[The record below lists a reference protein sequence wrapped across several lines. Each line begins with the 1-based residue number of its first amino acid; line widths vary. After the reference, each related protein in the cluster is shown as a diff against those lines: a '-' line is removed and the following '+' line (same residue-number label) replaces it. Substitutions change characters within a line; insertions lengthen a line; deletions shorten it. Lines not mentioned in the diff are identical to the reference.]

1 LRKFRFR
8 RLRSHKIA
16 YIESVIYVNKVLY
29 LLPGVIGKVGKVEG
43 AEGCT
48 FSKKND
54 QYGVINNSLKVEL
67 FVLVSTRG
75 QLKPDKEEVDPIKW
89 L

>member
-1 LRKFRFR
+1 
-8 RLRSHKIA
+8 
-16 YIESVIYVNKVLY
+16 LY
-29 LLPGVIGKVGKVEG
+29 LLPGVIGNVGSLKVGKVEG